1 MLQIICFFFSTLC
14 VIILYFPLCNN
25 ILLFL
30 VFLTAHI
37 SHFSTCLPLI
47 QLLSSFPPSI
57 TLSLLPTSFHPCN
70 HPSFFPSLSFLSQ
83 SFHFPCLPSP
93 LTHSSISPS
102 RSPVT
107 PRSLLSFSPNL
118 QLPSSIYILSFSPH
132 PSIPHFILLHPSL
145 NSPIVLCSSL
155 YFPPLI
161 LPSPLHL
168 FSSPLPV
175 SLLTSISP
183 LLETVFTDS
192 HCPSLSS
199 RCSPHLSVLCFLY
212 SCLFTV
218 STSFSYLL
226 FIHFLS
232 LSHSGRYY
240 VTLLLGARL
249 FVM

>member
-57 TLSLLPTSFHPCN
+57 TLSLSSQPPFIHATILLSSHPFHFSLNLSTFPV
-70 HPSFFPSLSFLSQ
+70 SLLPSLILPSRLLV
-83 SFHFPCLPSP
+83 LPSP
-93 LTHSSISPS
+93 LDLSS
-102 RSPVT
+102 RSPQT
-107 PRSLLSFSPNL
+107 SSSPHQSISYHSLLTPPFLISFSFTPPSTL
-118 QLPSSIYILSFSPH
+118 QSFSAHPSTSPLSFYHH
-132 PSIPHFILLHPSL
+132 PSISSLPPYPYLSSPQSHLSLKPSSL
-145 NSPIVLCSSL
+145 IPIVPLFPPGAPLISL
-155 YFPPLI
+155 YFAFFI
-161 LPSPLHL
+161 
-168 FSSPLPV
+168 PV
-175 SLLTSISP
+175 SSLFQLRSLICSSSI
-183 LLETVFTDS
+183 F
-192 HCPSLSS
+192 
-199 RCSPHLSVLCFLY
+199 
-212 SCLFTV
+212 
-218 STSFSYLL
+218 
-226 FIHFLS
+226 S